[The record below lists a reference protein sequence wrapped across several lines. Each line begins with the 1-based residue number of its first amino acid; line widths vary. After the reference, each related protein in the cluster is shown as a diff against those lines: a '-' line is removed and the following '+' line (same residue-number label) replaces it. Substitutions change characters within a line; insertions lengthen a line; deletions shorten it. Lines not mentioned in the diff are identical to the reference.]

1 MPLQSHLDICH
12 VEERASDGKAF
23 RLRPAHVLSARLI
36 LPTHAR
42 LVIFLGSLAS
52 NLDRL
57 ARAGSIYTD
66 ASMITPLCQPPL
78 QVVAI
83 VAGRRH
89 RPLPL
94 AAEHHV
100 QLRPDGGDLG
110 HAGGMRPSIQ

>member
-1 MPLQSHLDICH
+1 M
-12 VEERASDGKAF
+12 
-23 RLRPAHVLSARLI
+23 LSARLI

-78 QVVAI
+78 QVIAI
-83 VAGRRH
+83 VAGRRC
-89 RPLPL
+89 RWLPNIMFSCGL
-94 AAEHHV
+94 MEV
-100 QLRPDGGDLG
+100 IWVKMLVE
-110 HAGGMRPSIQ
+110 

>member
-1 MPLQSHLDICH
+1 MSFC
-12 VEERASDGKAF
+12 
-23 RLRPAHVLSARLI
+23 LRPAHVRSARLVH
-36 LPTHAR
+36 PAHAR

-110 HAGGMRPSIQ
+110 QDAGGMRPSIQ

>member
-1 MPLQSHLDICH
+1 MSFC
-12 VEERASDGKAF
+12 
-23 RLRPAHVLSARLI
+23 LRPAHARSARLVH
-36 LPTHAR
+36 PAHAR

-78 QVVAI
+78 QVIAI
-83 VAGRRH
+83 VAGRCREL
-89 RPLPL
+89 PLPL

-110 HAGGMRPSIQ
+110 QDARGMRPSIQ